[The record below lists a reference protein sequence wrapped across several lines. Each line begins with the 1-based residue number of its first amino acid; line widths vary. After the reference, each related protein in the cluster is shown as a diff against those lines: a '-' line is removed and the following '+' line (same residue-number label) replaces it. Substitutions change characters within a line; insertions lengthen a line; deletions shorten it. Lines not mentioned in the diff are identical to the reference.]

1 MTRPIPAW
9 VLVDDFVDVD
19 LGTLKTGKEA
29 EIRVVERTAL
39 DGTGRHLL
47 ADKRYRPKTVSHK
60 GELEALG
67 FSSAGGFRN
76 DIAYR
81 EARTIRNTRD
91 RRAVA
96 KMSRRG
102 REVVRQDWV
111 GHEFDVLSAWWAAG
125 APVPYPVST
134 DRATS
139 VLLEYLGDDAGAA
152 PRLAQAR
159 LAPSDLAAAWEQ
171 LVDALH
177 LVVGAG
183 WVHADLSPY
192 NVLWWR
198 DQIWLIDVPQAVDL
212 HRSTQA
218 YELLHRDV
226 VNVCSWFEAKGVRA
240 ADDADAVY
248 GSLLRGSG

>member
-1 MTRPIPAW
+1 MTRSIPDW
-9 VLVDDFVDVD
+9 VLVDDFVDID

-29 EIRVVERTAL
+29 EIRIVERTAL

-47 ADKRYRPKTVSHK
+47 ADKRYRPKTVAYK
-60 GELEALG
+60 GELQALG
-67 FSSAGGFRN
+67 FATAGGFRN

-81 EARTIRNTRD
+81 EARTIRSSRD

-111 GHEFDVLSAWWAAG
+111 GHEFDVLSAWWSAG

-134 DRATS
+134 DRSTS
-139 VLLEYLGDDAGAA
+139 VLLQYLGDDTGAA

-159 LAPSDLAAAWEQ
+159 LAAPELDSAWQQ
-171 LVDALH
+171 LLDALGI
-177 LVVGAG
+177 VVDAG

-192 NVLWWR
+192 NLLWWEDR
-198 DQIWLIDVPQAVDL
+198 VWLIDVPQAVDL

-226 VNVCSWFEAKGVRA
+226 LNVCTWFAAKGVQA
-240 ADDADAVY
+240 ANDPDAVY
-248 GSLLRGSG
+248 ATLLRG